1 MSATIRTI
9 FFVLLIFAAAFL
21 LAYTKYSGNYD
32 KEILSITIDPKVDH
46 LELYWKNDS
55 GEVLKSI
62 QNLKQFVEQHNQQLL
77 FAMNAGMYNKDLSP
91 KGLFIQNSETLTQ
104 LDTTDGEGNFYLQ
117 PNGVF
122 YLTEDKTAG
131 IEVTKKF
138 HNKNKIKFATQSGPM
153 LVIDGVINSAFNKDS
168 KNNNIRN
175 GVGIL
180 PDNKIIFA
188 LSKTE
193 INLYNFAKYFHSQG
207 CKSALYLDG
216 FVSRAYYPEAN
227 WLQTDGN
234 FGVMIG
240 LTTNVKNSQR

>member
-1 MSATIRTI
+1 MAS
-9 FFVLLIFAAAFL
+9 FL
-21 LAYTKYSGNYD
+21 LAFTWYSCLSG
-32 KEILSITIDPKVDH
+32 KHILSITIDPKVDH
-46 LELYWKNDS
+46 MELYWKNDS

-62 QNLKQFVEQHNQQLL
+62 QNLKQFVEQHHQKLL

-91 KGLFIQNSETLTQ
+91 KGLFIQNYKTLTQ
-104 LDTTDGEGNFYLQ
+104 IDTTDGEGNFYLQ

-122 YLTEDKTAG
+122 YLNDDKTAD
-131 IEVTKKF
+131 IDVTKKF

-153 LVIDGVINSAFNKDS
+153 LVIDGAINSAFNKES

-193 INLYNFAKYFHSQG
+193 INLYNFAKYFQSKG

-227 WLQTDGN
+227 WIQTDGN
-234 FGVMIG
+234 FGAMIG
-240 LTTNVKNSQR
+240 ITTNVKNPQR